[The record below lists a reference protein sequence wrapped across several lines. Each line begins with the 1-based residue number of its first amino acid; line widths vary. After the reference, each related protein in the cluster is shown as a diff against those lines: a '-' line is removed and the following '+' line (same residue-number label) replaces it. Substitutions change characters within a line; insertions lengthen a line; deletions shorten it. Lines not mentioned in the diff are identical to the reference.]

1 MDIARVVPNI
11 TTELIEESAEFYC
24 GLFGF
29 EVAMDMDWIVTLAS
43 PSTNA
48 AQISLVRGD
57 RAAGVDDR
65 ITLSIDVSDVDSVY
79 ERALANNCD
88 IAYDLTDESWGVR
101 RFHVRDPNGV
111 LVNVLTHIKS
121 AG

>member
-11 TTELIEESAEFYC
+11 TTGLIDESREFYC

-29 EVAMDMDWIVTLAS
+29 EVVMDMGWIVTLLS
-43 PSTNA
+43 PSTNI
-48 AQISLVRGD
+48 AQISIVRGE
-57 RAAGVDDR
+57 RAVAIDDR
-65 ITLSIDVSDVDSVY
+65 ISLSIDVANVDMVF
-79 ERALANNCD
+79 ERALSNDCD
-88 IAYDLTDESWGVR
+88 IVYDLTDEPWGVR